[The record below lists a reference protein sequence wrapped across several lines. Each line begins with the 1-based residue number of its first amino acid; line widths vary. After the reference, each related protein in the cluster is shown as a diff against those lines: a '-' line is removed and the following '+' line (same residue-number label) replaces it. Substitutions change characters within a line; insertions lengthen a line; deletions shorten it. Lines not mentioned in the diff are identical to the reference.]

1 MPAFHARCKANKI
14 TGLLETSPWFLW
26 LFLPLC
32 SLFPLPPKPTARHYT
47 KLVFTLALSLKDNCP
62 LCSDFMEEL
71 LCFGQEQPGG
81 ATAHFRASS
90 SSSPRRGRPPPAG
103 RSRGPWAP
111 PALPPRQGWPGARL
125 PPSPA
130 LLADVPARFTGSW
143 GRYEGC
149 QEFVLNCSAEQRQT
163 TFILKLKF
171 PSFI

>member
-103 RSRGPWAP
+103 RSWGAAGTPCAASP
-111 PALPPRQGWPGARL
+111 PGLAGRS
-125 PPSPA
+125 PPSQPSS
-130 LLADVPARFTGSW
+130 AR
-143 GRYEGC
+143 R
-149 QEFVLNCSAEQRQT
+149 CSC
-163 TFILKLKF
+163 TFYRELGQI
-171 PSFI
+171 